1 MFHCFYRF
9 FRINIQYAHIAG
21 RCIDRTRRDNPQEK
35 NLQKKKKSGNLHSRR
50 CAQQCQHMMPQTTTR
65 FDHTHMQ
72 PTYQHRK
79 KTHTHAQRHHHREQ
93 IQQAQMTKI
102 GRSMLVIGRRI
113 RMRMR
118 HKTGAIDMHMRR
130 ENATTIIR
138 QKHQYQRVAQC
149 RVQKRYG
156 VRII

>member
-1 MFHCFYRF
+1 MRTLPVAASVGHDGTIRKEKKI
-9 FRINIQYAHIAG
+9 FR
-21 RCIDRTRRDNPQEK
+21 R
-35 NLQKKKKSGNLHSRR
+35 KKSGKLHSRR
-50 CAQQCQHMMPQTTTR
+50 CAQQCQRVIPRTTTR

-130 ENATTIIR
+130 ENATTIIQ
-138 QKHQYQRVAQC
+138 QKHQHQRVAQC

>member
-1 MFHCFYRF
+1 MRTLPVAASVRHNETIRKKKI
-9 FRINIQYAHIAG
+9 FR
-21 RCIDRTRRDNPQEK
+21 R
-35 NLQKKKKSGNLHSRR
+35 KKSGKLHSRR
-50 CAQQCQHMMPQTTTR
+50 CAQQCQRMMQQTTTR

-118 HKTGAIDMHMRR
+118 YKTGAIDMHMRR

-138 QKHQYQRVAQC
+138 QKHQHQRVAQC